1 MQIAG
6 LPAAGRDEHPGA
18 RAVSGGLPWHDVAVI
33 VATLA
38 ALLVAQFA
46 AVCWFR
52 FGVRSAADLS
62 RQVHA
67 ERLVE
72 REEAAAERDVARW
85 DEAERAAAGRD
96 DE

>member
-1 MQIAG
+1 M
-6 LPAAGRDEHPGA
+6 PP
-18 RAVSGGLPWHDVAVI
+18 SWHDVALI

-46 AVCWFR
+46 AVLWFR
-52 FGVRSAADLS
+52 FGVRSVADLS

-72 REEAAAERDVARW
+72 REEAQ
-85 DEAERAAAGRD
+85 AERAAAGRD
-96 DE
+96 GGAARGS

>member
-1 MQIAG
+1 M
-6 LPAAGRDEHPGA
+6 
-18 RAVSGGLPWHDVAVI
+18 GLPWHDVAVV

-46 AVCWFR
+46 AVLWFR
-52 FGVRSAADLS
+52 FGVRSVADLS

-72 REEAAAERDVARW
+72 REEAQAERDVAQRG
-85 DEAERAAAGRD
+85 EAERAPAGRD
-96 DE
+96 DTPTGDG

>member
-1 MQIAG
+1 M
-6 LPAAGRDEHPGA
+6 PP
-18 RAVSGGLPWHDVAVI
+18 SWHDIALI

-38 ALLVAQFA
+38 ATLVAQFA

-72 REEAAAERDVARW
+72 REEAQAERDVAERG
-85 DEAERAAAGRD
+85 EAERAAAGRD
-96 DE
+96 GGAPREG